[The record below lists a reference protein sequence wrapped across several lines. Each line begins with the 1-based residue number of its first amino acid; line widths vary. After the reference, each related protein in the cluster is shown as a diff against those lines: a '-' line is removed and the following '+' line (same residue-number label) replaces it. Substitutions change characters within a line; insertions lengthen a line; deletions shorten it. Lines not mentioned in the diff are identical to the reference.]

1 MATVKKLIR
10 MQNRKAVVLVTAA
23 VFFLCSIAG
32 AQKNKVS
39 MRLDKCIT
47 KSIINPFST
56 LAEEELAYLSAAEIK
71 LLNNFIYT
79 RRYTEL
85 REPVLAGYFTASDNV
100 LTATIKQDSNFVSST
115 AYNLELLQAFCNKDS
130 IILIDK
136 EKFDSVLNGYWQQ
149 GTAVIAATMLT
160 NYHFLQADHSFL
172 FEQKTEGSL
181 NKLLNYSGF
190 YTFTT
195 TGIELEIR
203 TKTLFKT
210 SGVNRAISTSV
221 KPNNLTKSNK
231 ETVVHLDEAYE
242 YKTITLSPVYCIK
255 FDGIEKHYC
264 RINGKIFW
272 KCYPAE

>member
-1 MATVKKLIR
+1 
-10 MQNRKAVVLVTAA
+10 MQNKKAAALVTAA
-23 VFFLCSIAG
+23 VFVLCSMAW
-32 AQKNKVS
+32 AQKSKVS
-39 MRLDKCIT
+39 LQLDKCIT
-47 KSIINPFST
+47 KAIKNPFST

-85 REPVLAGYFTASDNV
+85 REPVLAGYFTASDKV
-100 LTATIKQDSNFVSST
+100 LTATIKQDSNFVHST

-172 FEQKTEGSL
+172 FEQKNAGASDGL
-181 NKLLNYSGF
+181 INYSGF
-190 YTFTT
+190 YTYTA

-210 SGVNRAISTSV
+210 EGVNRGASKSA
-221 KPNNLTKSNK
+221 KPNNLINSNK
-231 ETVVHLDEAYE
+231 ETVVHLDDAYE
-242 YKTITLSPVYCIK
+242 YKTIIISPVYSIK

>member
-10 MQNRKAVVLVTAA
+10 MQIRKAAVLVTAA
-23 VFFLCSIAG
+23 LFVLCSMAG

-39 MRLDKCIT
+39 VRLNNCIT
-47 KSIINPFST
+47 KVIKNPFST

-115 AYNLELLQAFCNKDS
+115 AYNIELLQAFYNKDS
-130 IILIDK
+130 LILIDK

-160 NYHFLQADHSFL
+160 NYHFLQDNHSFL
-172 FEQKTEGSL
+172 FEQKNAGASDGL
-181 NKLLNYSGF
+181 INYSGF
-190 YTFTT
+190 YTYTA

-210 SGVNRAISTSV
+210 EGVNRSASKSV
-221 KPNNLTKSNK
+221 KANNLINSNK
-231 ETVVHLDEAYE
+231 ETVVHLDDAYE
-242 YKTITLSPVYCIK
+242 YKIITLSPVYSIK

-264 RINGKIFW
+264 RINEKIFW